1 MLLAFDVVHDGDS
14 ALEDIVKLGF
24 DRILTSGMAANA
36 LEGLPCLKQFVE
48 KVWKVFKGSFV

>member
-1 MLLAFDVVHDGDS
+1 MLLAFDLVHDGES
-14 ALEDIVKLGF
+14 ALEDIIKLGF

-48 KVWKVFKGSFV
+48 KVWKVF